1 MAERKARLIA
11 QREKLRQAQEMK
23 RKQELQEFNEKTE
36 TKEGLFDE
44 LKKMDMNLKDKQADI
59 KKKEEE
65 NNRRLEMFRKA
76 RQDTA
81 NENMQEKQ
89 AVYQKRVTELEKKEK
104 PKNEDDWMNAK
115 AFGEND

>member
-44 LKKMDMNLKDKQADI
+44 LKRMDMNLKDK
-59 KKKEEE
+59 
-65 NNRRLEMFRKA
+65 
-76 RQDTA
+76 
-81 NENMQEKQ
+81 
-89 AVYQKRVTELEKKEK
+89 
-104 PKNEDDWMNAK
+104 
-115 AFGEND
+115 

>member
-76 RQDTA
+76 RGDIA
-81 NENMQEKQ
+81 KEDRKENE

-104 PKNEDDWMNAK
+104 PKKK
-115 AFGEND
+115 A